1 MEEGLLLRSLNKLSE
16 ALQKNNGGE
25 LKAIGRE
32 MGEHALVDGETAF
45 VEIGVVAYSA
55 NKILDKKHLSSSSD
69 WQHVRERA
77 STRVQAS
84 LAALRNGRREE
95 MFSSISSAV
104 SELDHFSLSEG
115 RFQTSLAL
123 KARVKIAT
131 DIYAHGASLGKACE
145 LTGAP
150 KQEVLPYLG
159 ATKLSDKFVSL
170 PLADRFSF
178 AKTLFGE
185 K

>member
-1 MEEGLLLRSLNKLSE
+1 MEEGLLLRCINKLVE

-32 MGEHALVDGETAF
+32 MGEHALVEGEKAF

-55 NKILDKKHLSSSSD
+55 NKVLDKRHLSSLPE
-69 WQHVRERA
+69 WHHVRERVV
-77 STRVQAS
+77 TRVHAAV
-84 LAALRNGRREE
+84 AALKNGRREE
-95 MFSSISSAV
+95 LLSSLSSAV
-104 SELDHFSLSEG
+104 SELDHFSLAEG

-131 DIYAHGASLGKACE
+131 DVYAHGASLGKACE

-150 KQEVLPYLG
+150 KQEILPYLG
-159 ATKLSDKFVSL
+159 ATKLSDKFISL
-170 PLADRFSF
+170 PLSDRFSF

-185 K
+185 